1 MDKKIVVL
9 GGGYAGILIAKKLA
23 KKLKGKP
30 VSITLID
37 KNPFHTML
45 TELHEVAAYR
55 VEEDSIRMDLKK
67 IFAGRNVDVL
77 TDKINKV
84 DYDSNTLFGE
94 KQEYSY
100 DYLVMAT
107 GCKPTFFGVN
117 GAKENS
123 FTLWSYED
131 SVRLRYHI
139 AEMFRQAAIE
149 LDPEKKKALLSFY
162 VIGCGF
168 TGIEMIGELAEL
180 APIFCKQYGID
191 PSLITLRTLDLFKRI
206 MPILPEKA
214 TDRAM
219 KRLKKMGVE
228 VMLNTTVTNVGPD
241 TITYAPQGEYA
252 KPKEG
257 KEITERSH
265 TVIWAA
271 GIEGSDLVMDSAELG
286 HAERSRNSRIQ
297 VDGHLRS
304 LKYPNVYVGGD
315 NMYYIP
321 PGETESVP
329 QMVENCEHC
338 APIIAKNIVEEL
350 EGKQPTNIYK
360 PSFHEVMVCIGGRY
374 GVAHVGMPGK
384 MFVLPSFLAMLSK
397 HFINMIYFIQ
407 VLGWH
412 KVYVYVHREFLTIR
426 NKRSFVGGHF
436 SNRGPLFLTVPL
448 RLWLGAFFLDR
459 AYANFAVG
467 FLNNASLGNR
477 FHTFANTFFADFF
490 AINIWD
496 HFRFSVFMGS
506 REMQVF
512 FQTSVMG
519 WFLETFVVNT
529 PANELFWQHAIV
541 ILQVLLGLALIAG
554 LLTTLASIGAFLY
567 AVVIMMTVGLP
578 ISMMWLM
585 VAPIAFMFIGGK
597 VLALDYYFIPWLK
610 TKWMGIPFVKKWY
623 LYN

>member
-1 MDKKIVVL
+1 MEKKIVVL
-9 GGGYAGILIAKKLA
+9 GGGYAGILVAKKLE
-23 KKLKGKP
+23 KKLKGKD

-55 VEEDSIRMDLKK
+55 VEEESIRLDLKK
-67 IFAGRNVDVL
+67 IFAGRKVDVL
-77 TDKINKV
+77 TDNIKKV
-84 DYDSNTLFGE
+84 DYDNNKLFGE
-94 KQEYSY
+94 KGKYIY
-100 DYLVMAT
+100 DYLVLAT
-107 GCKPTFFGVN
+107 GCKPTFFGVK
-117 GAKENS
+117 GAEENS

-149 LDPEKKKALLSFY
+149 LDIEKKKALLSFY

-191 PSLITLRTLDLFKRI
+191 PALITLRTLDMTDRI

-214 TDRAM
+214 TNRAM
-219 KRLKKMGVE
+219 KRLAKMGVE
-228 VMLNTTVTNVGPD
+228 VMLNTTVTYVGPD
-241 TITYAPQGEYA
+241 SLTY
-252 KPKEG
+252 G
-257 KEITERSH
+257 KDEKTARTH

-271 GIEGSDLVMDSAELG
+271 GTQGSDIVLDSAELG
-286 HAERSRNSRIQ
+286 HAEKSRNSRIQ
-297 VDGHLRS
+297 VDGQLRS

-321 PGETESVP
+321 PGETTSVP

-338 APIIAKNIVEEL
+338 APIIAKNIVEEI
-350 EGKQPTNIYK
+350 EGKEPSNIYK
-360 PSFHEVMVCIGGRY
+360 PTFHGVMVCIGGRY
-374 GVAHVGMPGK
+374 GVAHVGLPGK

-397 HFINMIYFIQ
+397 HFINMIYFVQ

-412 KVYVYVHREFLTIR
+412 KVYVYIHKQFLTIR
-426 NKRSFVGGHF
+426 NRRSFVGGHL

-448 RLWLGAFFLDR
+448 RLWLGGFFINK
-459 AYANFAVG
+459 AYESFALG
-467 FLNNASLGNR
+467 YLNNPRLGIR

-490 AINIWD
+490 AINLWD
-496 HFRFSVFMGS
+496 HFRFSTFMGFQ
-506 REMQVF
+506 EITII
-512 FQTSVMG
+512 FQTSIMG
-519 WFLETFVVNT
+519 WFLETFVINT
-529 PANELFWQHAIV
+529 PANEMFWQHV
-541 ILQVLLGLALIAG
+541 ILIFQLLVGLALIAG
-554 LLTTLASIGAFLY
+554 LLTTLASIGVFLY
-567 AVVIMMTVGLP
+567 TVITMATVGLP
-578 ISMMWLM
+578 ISMMWLL

-597 VLALDYYFIPWLK
+597 VLALDYYVMPWLK
-610 TKWMGIPFVKKWY
+610 EKWMNVPFVKKWY